1 MLRVQYYNNIVEAF
15 GNTPMV
21 RLNKVTRGVKPLV
34 LAKVESF
41 NPGGSVKDRI
51 ALDMVEAAERSGQL
65 KPGGTIVEGT
75 SGNTGVGL
83 AIVAAIKGYRA
94 VFTIPDKMSYEK
106 IRLLRAYGADVV
118 VTPTA
123 VPPEHPSSYYSVA
136 KRIQQTTPNCVY
148 PNQYDNQAN
157 PEAHYKTTGP
167 EIWRQTEGKV
177 DVVVCSIG
185 TCGTISGIG
194 KYLKEKEPRVK
205 IVGVDPEGS
214 ILKEYFDSG
223 GKVIGR
229 TFKTYKVE
237 GIGEDIIPKA
247 LWMKYVDAVV
257 RVDDK
262 ESFLVARR
270 LAREE
275 GLMVGGSAGS
285 AVAGALKYI
294 RAEKLGEDKV
304 VVVLLPDTGERYLSK
319 FYDDNWMRDNA
330 FLGQELTIGAV
341 LQRKSSEIPPLVSIR
356 PLDKV
361 RDAIELMNRIGISQ
375 LPVIDDQGQSVGTV
389 TDLELAQKALE
400 ERMILDYPVGKHMGP
415 ALPVLDEDKP
425 LTAATELLK
434 KHPAV
439 LVRRGEA
446 LVGIL
451 TKFDVL
457 EHLGK

>member
-1 MLRVQYYNNIVEAF
+1 VQYFKNVLEAI
-15 GNTPMV
+15 GDTPLIQ
-21 RLNKVTRGVKPLV
+21 LNKVVRGQRPGPLV
-34 LAKVESF
+34 LAKAEHR

-51 ALDMVEAAERSGQL
+51 ALDMVEGAERAGQL

-83 AIVAAIKGYRA
+83 AMVAAIKGYRA
-94 VFTIPDKMSYEK
+94 VFTMPDKMAYEK
-106 IRLLRAYGADVV
+106 VRLLRAYGADVI

-177 DVVVCSIG
+177 DVFVCGVG
-185 TCGTISGIG
+185 TGGTISGVG
-194 KYLKEKEPRVK
+194 KFLKEKKPSVK

-223 GKVIGR
+223 GKVIGK
-229 TFKTYKVE
+229 TFRTYKVE
-237 GIGEDIIPKA
+237 GIGEDLVPKA
-247 LWMKYVDAVV
+247 LWWKHIDTVV
-257 RVDDK
+257 RTNDL

-270 LAREE
+270 MAREE
-275 GLMVGGSAGS
+275 GMLVGGSAGS

-294 RAEKLGEDKV
+294 RAEGLGEDKV

-319 FYDDNWMRDNA
+319 FYDDNWMRENG
-330 FLGQELTIGAV
+330 FLGQELTVGAI
-341 LQRKSSEIPPLVSIR
+341 LQRKSAEVPPLVTIR
-356 PLDKV
+356 PVDKV
-361 RDAIELMNRIGISQ
+361 KDAIDLMNRMGVSQ
-375 LPVIDDQGQSVGTV
+375 LPVVDEKGQAVGTV
-389 TDLELAQKALE
+389 SDSELATKALE
-400 ERMILDYPVGKHMGP
+400 NRIILDYPVGKHMQEP
-415 ALPVLDEDKP
+415 MPIVEENQPVP
-425 LTAATELLK
+425 AATELLRR
-434 KHPAV
+434 HPGV
-439 LVRRGEA
+439 LVRRDGK

-457 EHLGK
+457 EHLSA